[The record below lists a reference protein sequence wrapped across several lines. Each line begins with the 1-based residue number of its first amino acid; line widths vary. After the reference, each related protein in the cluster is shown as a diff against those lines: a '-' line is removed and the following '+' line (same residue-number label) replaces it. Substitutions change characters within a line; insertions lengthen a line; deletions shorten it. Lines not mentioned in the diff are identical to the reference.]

1 MDDQSTEIHKVRK
14 SKSIAFR
21 SDLEGAPTFR
31 RFVMT
36 GLRLAKSRSAAAG
49 LRPNMLRLRDPQQ
62 RTRLRRKRV

>member
-21 SDLEGAPTFR
+21 GDLEGAPTFR

-36 GLRLAKSRSAAAG
+36 GLRL
-49 LRPNMLRLRDPQQ
+49 RDPQR
-62 RTRLRRKRV
+62 RTRLRCKRV